1 MKVIFWPIVLLVLFS
16 ACDIAIEGKNCHKDL
31 YILNESSDTII
42 VGQKAINGANGECFL
57 DKAAV
62 LNPGEHY
69 TDHYSK
75 NCVEG
80 IVMNGA
86 EYYVVNPNHFNEQ
99 RFYDCDSLFVKND
112 VLKHFQLSGKDL
124 DYLKANDFTL
134 TYP

>member
-1 MKVIFWPIVLLVLFS
+1 MKTIIFVILVFGILMW
-16 ACDIAIEGKNCHKDL
+16 CDVALEGEYCHKDL
-31 YILNESSDTII
+31 FILNESSDTII
-42 VGQKAINGANGECFL
+42 IGQKAINGANGECFL
-57 DKAAV
+57 GKAAV

-69 TDHYSK
+69 TDHYSID
-75 NCVEG
+75 CVEG
-80 IVMNGA
+80 IVRNGA